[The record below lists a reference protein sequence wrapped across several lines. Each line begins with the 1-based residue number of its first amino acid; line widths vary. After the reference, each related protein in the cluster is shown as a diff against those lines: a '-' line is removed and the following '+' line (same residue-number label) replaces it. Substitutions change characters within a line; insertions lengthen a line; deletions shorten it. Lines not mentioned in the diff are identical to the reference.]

1 MLYIEKPLKGGV
13 FMEWMAAVWF
23 GLLVLFLWMEAS
35 TVTMVSAWFALGALA
50 SMIVSF
56 AGGELWLQV
65 VLFFVVSTVCLLAL
79 RPLAKKY
86 FTPKIVK
93 TNVDSVVGTQGKVLE
108 SIDNV
113 SATGRVKLGGME
125 WSARSTDGETIAP
138 DTLVTVDKVEGV
150 KVFVTPVK

>member
-1 MLYIEKPLKGGV
+1 
-13 FMEWMAAVWF
+13 MEWMAAVWF

-125 WSARSTDGETIAP
+125 WSARSTDGETIAA